1 MSFIPW
7 PNGIQLCFDFT
18 SAGQNWQFCLAL
30 RKSSGAPTDA
40 DLISATNEA
49 YTKWTTPLKPTLT
62 TGNTLRQIRAT
73 DMTVEGGPQYV
84 RSVSEAGTN
93 AGDINA
99 LSNAAAVS
107 LRTAKRG
114 RSYRGRIYI
123 SGWEAG
129 LLTDQVTFGSGL
141 VTNLSNFVTGL
152 QTALDAL
159 GMDLVV
165 PSKQHNNVVTNPAEL
180 NEVIAVV
187 IDTKVDSQ
195 RRRLSGRG
203 A

>member
-1 MSFIPW
+1 MAFIPW
-7 PNGIQLCFDFT
+7 PNGIQLCFDFA

-30 RKSSGAPTDA
+30 RKSSGPPADA
-40 DLISATNEA
+40 DLIAAANAA
-49 YTKWTTPLKPTLT
+49 YAKWTTPLKPTLT

-84 RSVSEAGTN
+84 RAVNEAGTN
-93 AGDINA
+93 AGTETA

-114 RSYRGRIYI
+114 RSYRGRFYV
-123 SGWEAG
+123 SGWEGG
-129 LLTDQVTFGSGL
+129 LLTDAVTFGSGL
-141 VTNLSNFVTGL
+141 VTNLSSFTTGL

-165 PSKQHNNVVTNPAEL
+165 PSKQHNGVATNPAEL

-187 IDTKVDSQ
+187 VDTKVDSQ